1 MESRIENPGTQSLPT
16 PDALPFISEPAV
28 ARPSAA
34 PLPAGQM
41 APVYDI
47 NWLLHEVQFLRRAM
61 LGLVIGIAAVG
72 LLFGVMYYFADQER
86 NALRDEIRT
95 LKTDYRSLDDRFNLL
110 VDLMVTERDTPAK

>member
-1 MESRIENPGTQSLPT
+1 MESRIENPGTQALPT
-16 PDALPFISEPAV
+16 SDALPFISEPAA

-34 PLPAGQM
+34 PLPTDRM
-41 APVYDI
+41 APVYDS
-47 NWLLHEVQFLRRAM
+47 NWLLHEVQFLRKAM
-61 LGLVIGIAAVG
+61 LALVIGIAAVG